1 MDYSKLI
8 SISAAIMLTSG
19 VFVLVAPPA
28 FGKVR
33 PVVVVANPNIVIRQI
48 SFADLNL
55 ASASGELTLQ
65 RRVGGA
71 VSSLCEEATGGR
83 DGNYM
88 TVLSAGKCR
97 QSAWTQARPQI
108 ALATQ
113 RARDIAST
121 GVSPIAAAA
130 IMINL
135 TK

>member
-1 MDYSKLI
+1 MNYSKLM
-8 SISAAIMLTSG
+8 SISAAVVLTSG

-28 FGKVR
+28 FGKAG
-33 PVVVVANPNIVIRQI
+33 PVVVVANPNVVIRHI

-55 ASASGELTLQ
+55 ASAAGERTLN

-71 VSSLCEEATGGR
+71 VSSLCQEATGGI

-88 TVLSAGKCR
+88 TTISAGKCR
-97 QSAWTQARPQI
+97 QAAWNQALPQI
-108 ALATQ
+108 TQVTQ

-130 IMINL
+130 ITIAL
-135 TK
+135 PQ

>member
-8 SISAAIMLTSG
+8 SISAAVLLTSS

-33 PVVVVANPNIVIRQI
+33 PVVVVAPDVVTRHI
-48 SFADLNL
+48 SSADLNL
-55 ASASGELTLQ
+55 ASAAGEQTLN

-71 VSSLCEEATGGR
+71 VSSLCQEATGGT

-88 TVLSAGKCR
+88 TVISAGKCR
-97 QSAWTQARPQI
+97 QSAWNQARPQI
-108 ALATQ
+108 AQLTQ

-130 IMINL
+130 ITINL